1 MPFAAA
7 LSEHPVTAYAVGEAC
22 GQILETIGPHPD
34 VVLVFVTLAHAGAL
48 EDTMATVRAVLH
60 PAVAIGAAS
69 DAVVGT
75 GREVEG
81 GPAVSVWAGRW
92 GPVVPVRLAPGAPL
106 PRANGVEPAALVLV
120 GDPFSFPAGEFL
132 AELASTHPE
141 LPVVGGLAG
150 GARGPGGSRLA
161 IDDTVWSD
169 GAVGLLLGPGVDV
182 VPVLSQGA
190 RPIGQPFVVTAGGG
204 RIVEALGGRTA
215 LERLDE
221 LAGSLTPDEV
231 AAINGGAL
239 QLGQVADERKV
250 EFGPGDF
257 VIRRIVGGDR
267 DTGAIA
273 VAGDVQVGTTVQF
286 HIRDALAARE
296 DLDALLARHAPE
308 AEAEAALLFT
318 CNGRGRR
325 LFGRPDHDAEVLA
338 DRLGAVPLAGMFAAG
353 ELGPLAGRNE
363 IHSFSASV
371 LLLREHR
378 LALREPR

>member
-7 LSEHPVTAYAVGEAC
+7 LSEHPVTAFAVGEAC
-22 GQILETIGPHPD
+22 GQLLESIGPHPD

-60 PAVAIGAAS
+60 PTVAIGAAS

-92 GPVVPVRLAPGAPL
+92 GPVTPVRLVAGAGL
-106 PRANGVEPAALVLV
+106 PRSSGFEAAALVLV

-132 AELASTHPE
+132 EELAVTHPG
-141 LPVVGGLAG
+141 LPVVGGMAS
-150 GARGPGGSRLA
+150 GARGPGGTRLA
-161 IDDTVWSD
+161 IDEMMASD

-182 VPVLSQGA
+182 LPVLSQGG
-190 RPIGQPFVVTAGGG
+190 RPIGRPFVVTAGGG

-221 LAGSLTPDEV
+221 LAGSLTPDEI
-231 AAINGGAL
+231 AALNGGAL

-250 EFGPGDF
+250 DYGPGDF
-257 VIRRIVGGDR
+257 VIRRVLGGDR
-267 DTGAIA
+267 ETGSIAIA
-273 VAGDVQVGTTVQF
+273 GEVLVGTTVQF

-296 DLDALLARHAPE
+296 DLDGVLARDAPA
-308 AEAEAALLFT
+308 AEPEAALLFT
-318 CNGRGRR
+318 GNGRGRR
-325 LFGRPDHDAEVLA
+325 LFARPDQDAEILS
-338 DRLGAVPLAGMFAAG
+338 DRLGPVPVAGMFAAG
-353 ELGPLAGRNE
+353 EIAPLAGRNE
-363 IHSFSASV
+363 VHSFSASV
-371 LLLREHR
+371 LLLRDHR
-378 LALREPR
+378 